1 MKKSK
6 KIIITII
13 AIAVLLWGS
22 MFCTDYISCRKM
34 QDPVFARAT
43 VTSDDGGSGLYKG
56 LGYTIE
62 IEKHIDPDFGVIT
75 DSVEMRLFG
84 ALVFAAIT

>member
-1 MKKSK
+1 MTKHK
-6 KIIITII
+6 KIIITIL
-13 AIAVLLWGS
+13 AVTVLLWCS
-22 MFCTDYISCRKM
+22 AFATDYIRCTKM
-34 QDPVFARAT
+34 QDPVFAKAF
-43 VTSDDGGSGLYKG
+43 VTADDGGSGTYKG

-62 IEKHIDPDFGVIT
+62 IEKHIDADFGVMT